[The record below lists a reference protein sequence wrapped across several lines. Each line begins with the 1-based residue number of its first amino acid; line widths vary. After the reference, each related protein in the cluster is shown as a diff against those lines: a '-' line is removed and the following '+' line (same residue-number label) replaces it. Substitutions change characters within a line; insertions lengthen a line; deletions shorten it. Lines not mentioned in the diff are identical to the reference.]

1 MKLLV
6 RDFQGC
12 VSFLVLYVK
21 FQDKVVM
28 IVFLLFFQFIVMKL
42 LGFSKKKKKKKT
54 CLLQWG
60 NICMLF
66 VSFYNMTSVESV
78 TIMG

>member
-42 LGFSKKKKKKKT
+42 LGFSKKKKK
-54 CLLQWG
+54 
-60 NICMLF
+60 NML
-66 VSFYNMTSVESV
+66 V
-78 TIMG
+78 TVGQYLYALCFFL